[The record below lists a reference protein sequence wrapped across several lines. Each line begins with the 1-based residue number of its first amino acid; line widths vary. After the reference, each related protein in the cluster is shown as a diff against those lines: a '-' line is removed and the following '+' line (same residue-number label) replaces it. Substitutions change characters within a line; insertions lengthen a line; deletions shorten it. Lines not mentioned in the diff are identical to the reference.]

1 MLDRKWT
8 IYLAAALIV
17 LSGALYLLHFTVF
30 QDPHHIWIYFLGDLA
45 FVPIEVLLVTL
56 ILHQL
61 LEIRDRK
68 MKLEKMNMVIGT
80 FFSAAGQKL
89 LQLIGPMVTDLQDIQ
104 EHLALGPQSPDAQ
117 MQAAVKYV
125 HGTDFHIAAAA
136 EHLGPLRNFLAD
148 RTDLLLRLL
157 ENPAILEHESFTD
170 LLWAVSH
177 LSEELQARG
186 DLAALPESDLGH
198 LSGDVDRAYTHLVG
212 QWVRYMIHLR
222 SDYPYLF
229 SLAARTNP
237 LRADAS
243 PVVR

>member
-1 MLDRKWT
+1 MNRKELGSFALLLLT
-8 IYLAAALIV
+8 LSAGIYYVHYRIF
-17 LSGALYLLHFTVF
+17 H
-30 QDPHHIWIYFLGDLA
+30 DPHHIFIYLLGDVA
-45 FVPIEVLLVTL
+45 FLPLDVLLVTL
-56 ILHQL
+56 VIDRL
-61 LEIRDRK
+61 LQSRERRSRDY
-68 MKLEKMNMVIGT
+68 KMNMVIGT